1 MMRILIGYICKGNI
15 NISPNKITGSQNKD
29 QILLDHNISSVM
41 LHFEYTML
49 HFRSPSP
56 CRRVCHIASFPAPVD
71 SVALAMDI
79 EERFEYEAI
88 FGDISEGTFA
98 PK

>member
-15 NISPNKITGSQNKD
+15 NISPDKITDPQNKD
-29 QILLDHNISSVM
+29 ESFLNHSISFVM

-49 HFRSPSP
+49 HFRNPSP
-56 CRRVCHIASFPAPVD
+56 YRRVCHIASFPAPVD
-71 SVALAMDI
+71 PVALAMDV

-88 FGDISEGTFA
+88 SGDISERPFA